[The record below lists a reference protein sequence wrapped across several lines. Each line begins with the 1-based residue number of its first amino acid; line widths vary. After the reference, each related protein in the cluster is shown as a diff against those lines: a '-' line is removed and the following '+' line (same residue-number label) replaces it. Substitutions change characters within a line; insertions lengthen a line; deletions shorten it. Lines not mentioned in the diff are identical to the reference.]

1 MSQITLSEET
11 YARVEAR
18 VESSEFGST
27 DEYVEYVVTSVL
39 DQIEDTGEGAA
50 GDRDEVM
57 DKLRDLGYLE

>member
-1 MSQITLSEET
+1 MSKVTLSEDT
-11 YARVEAR
+11 YARVKTR
-18 VESSEFGST
+18 VDSSEFESP

-39 DQIEDTGEGAA
+39 NEIEDAGEGAA